1 MIRVI
6 VQLLKILTIS
16 VTAVLVATGG
26 FQVFD
31 YAVDRTRSDDVG
43 ERVEVAIPED
53 PTVDDVADTLADEG
67 LIRSKFLFANAVR
80 FSGRSLEPGEYT
92 LTKGMTVQTIVD
104 RVTGVQEVAQV
115 APDGGGGGNGAVDAD
130 TETFQ
135 ATIVEGWRT
144 EEIAEYYAAESGEEG
159 GYDAFMAA
167 LGEVDRSRYEFLAD
181 LPANASLEGYLFP
194 NTYDFVVGDPL
205 YNVYQ
210 MLDGFDAA
218 FTPEMRERARAMNL
232 TVPQVVT
239 LASLVEREAVV
250 PNERPVIAEIYIKRW
265 EQAAE
270 GWKLE
275 ADPTVQFAIG
285 KRGDDWWPNLRGE
298 DLFFDSPYNTD
309 QRSGLPP
316 GPICNPSAASLQGVL
331 FPEPNPY
338 MFFVAKGDGS
348 DEHFFAET
356 AEEQAANV
364 EIYKQNLAANE

>member
-53 PTVDDVADTLADEG
+53 PNVDDVADTLADEG

-115 APDGGGGGNGAVDAD
+115 ALEGGNGAVDAD

-135 ATIVEGWRT
+135 ATIVEGWRL
-144 EEIAEYYAAESGEEG
+144 EQIAEYYAAESGDEG
-159 GYDAFMAA
+159 GYDAFMSA
-167 LGEVDRSRYEFLAD
+167 LGEVDRSRHEFLAD

-239 LASLVEREAVV
+239 LASLVEREAVI
-250 PNERPVIAEIYIKRW
+250 PDERPIIAEIYIKRW
-265 EQAAE
+265 ELANE
-270 GWKLE
+270 GWELE
-275 ADPTVQFAIG
+275 ADPTVQYAIG
-285 KRGDDWWPNLRGE
+285 KRDGEWWPELRGE
-298 DLFFDSPYNTD
+298 EDLQNAVSPYNTYLNT
-309 QRSGLPP
+309 GLPP

-331 FPEPNPY
+331 FPKENSY

-348 DEHFFAET
+348 GEHFFAET

-364 EIYKQNLAANE
+364 EVYRQNLAANE